1 MSRDKTDAVLKVVVK
16 YLFIEKE
23 VLSTLVMD
31 SLYSGLR
38 ALESKSK
45 LKNLRANPL
54 EKEELP
60 APIISIENDMFV
72 LADDVFL
79 LLERASL
86 EFSHPPLPSKEEKG
100 LPTRGKVSSGPFN
113 LPLMFTHMFLC
124 YCVFEIYLI

>member
-1 MSRDKTDAVLKVVVK
+1 MSRDKKDDVLKVVVK
-16 YLFIEKE
+16 HFFIEKE

-38 ALESKSK
+38 ALESHSK
-45 LKNLRANPL
+45 IKKLRANPV
-54 EKEELP
+54 EKEEIP

-86 EFSHPPLPSKEEKG
+86 EFSHPPFPSKEEKG
-100 LPTRGKVSSGPFN
+100 LSTRVKVCSGPFN
-113 LPLMFTHMFLC
+113 
-124 YCVFEIYLI
+124 